1 MKPKTIRIITAL
13 LAFLLIVSA
22 LFFWFQFSLEQKY
35 GDIITLYMLQDFS
48 AISTLVLSSL
58 IIIFQLIKPKQE
70 SSDSKELID

>member
-1 MKPKTIRIITAL
+1 MKSKTIRIITAL

-58 IIIFQLIKPKQE
+58 IIIFQLIKPKKDENQTGIL
-70 SSDSKELID
+70 D